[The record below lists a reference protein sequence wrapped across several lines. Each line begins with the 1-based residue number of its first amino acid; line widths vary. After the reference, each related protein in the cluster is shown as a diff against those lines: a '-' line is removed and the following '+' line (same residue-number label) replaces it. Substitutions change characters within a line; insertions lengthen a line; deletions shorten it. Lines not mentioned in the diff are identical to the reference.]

1 LRLWGKILCSKND
14 YFIAEGISEGQEEG
28 ELPPGTDPKGT
39 GLNKFTYF
47 ATTDLLNDWTELPLV
62 SAEHIRISRKLKL
75 ILSGSLESA
84 VISNP
89 HFPFAEK
96 SLLRAQIARISFH
109 C

>member
-47 ATTDLLNDWTELPLV
+47 ATTD
-62 SAEHIRISRKLKL
+62 RIFFK
-75 ILSGSLESA
+75 
-84 VISNP
+84 
-89 HFPFAEK
+89 
-96 SLLRAQIARISFH
+96 
-109 C
+109 